1 VARKWIKEGYPVSL
15 VLRFAG
21 VSRSTY
27 YWRLHNPEAGRS
39 RSQGGSRGRP
49 IPGFSFTKK
58 GEIVS
63 DECIK
68 QLLLAAIDGD
78 GYPYGYRKLTSW
90 LRREHGLRINKK
102 KVYRLCKEL
111 GILQTQRRLRPRL
124 AKRKVA
130 MNREIT
136 GINQLWET
144 DIKYGYIAE
153 ERRFFFV
160 QTVIDVYDRMVLD
173 YHIGLSCTAEEAAAS
188 IQGALQRRAAEIGD
202 ATVIIRSDNGPQ
214 FVSHRF
220 QAACEELGMEHE
232 CIPVRTPNKN
242 AHIEAFHSILED
254 ECFRRYE
261 FNNFVE
267 AYVTIVGFMDYYN
280 HRRLHG
286 SLRDIPPAEYHEAC
300 VSNTARPTVIRV

>member
-1 VARKWIKEGYPVSL
+1 VSL

-27 YWRLHNPEAGRS
+27 YWRCQNRKTEQKDGQRGRC
-39 RSQGGSRGRP
+39 GRP
-49 IPGFSFTKK
+49 IPGYSFTTK
-58 GEIVS
+58 GEMVS

-68 QLLLAAIDGD
+68 ELLLAAIDGD
-78 GYPYGYRKLTSW
+78 GYPYGYRKLTAW

-102 KVYRLCKEL
+102 KVYRLCREL

-124 AKRKVA
+124 PKRKVA

-144 DIKYGYIAE
+144 DIKYGYIAS

-173 YHIGLSCTAEEAAAS
+173 YHIGLSCTAEEAAMS
-188 IQGALQRRAAEIGD
+188 VLGAWRRRADEIGD
-202 ATVIIRSDNGPQ
+202 ATVTVRSDNGPQ
-214 FVSHRF
+214 FLSHRF
-220 QAACEELGMEHE
+220 QAGCQELGFEHE

-242 AHIEAFHSILED
+242 AHIEAFHSILEN

-261 FNNFVE
+261 FDSFLD
-267 AYVTIVGFMDYYN
+267 AYVTVVGFMDYYN

-286 SLRDIPPAEYHEAC
+286 SIGDVPPAEYHEAC
-300 VSNTARPTVIRV
+300 VSNTARPAVIRV